1 MNNNLTRLV
10 RKCASLNNMNV
21 KKNLR
26 EIKFKFLMKGY
37 LDPKNLSL
45 LKAESFMVSE
55 LIASKSACSVAQMN
69 VPNLGQ
75 ERGNDS
81 PYLLA

>member
-1 MNNNLTRLV
+1 
-10 RKCASLNNMNV
+10 
-21 KKNLR
+21 
-26 EIKFKFLMKGY
+26 MKSY
-37 LDPKNLSL
+37 LDPKNLSFL
-45 LKAESFMVSE
+45 NAESFMVSE